1 MNIRDY
7 TFRQY
12 GQLLDQA
19 LENGY
24 TFYTV
29 REYLTQSNHESP
41 YIVIRHDVDRK
52 VGTARS
58 MASLEAERGVGTT
71 YYLRTS
77 TFSPETATTVA
88 GQGHE
93 IGYHYEDLAKTRG
106 EFDASHE
113 RFAANLARFREHAD
127 VQTICPHGSPLSSH
141 HNLDM
146 WDRDRTLAEYGLLG
160 EAYLSM
166 DTNTAD
172 PERPTYLS
180 DTGRKWGANVPGFGR
195 ITTTDD
201 LIEGLESDACERLYL
216 IVHPGRWSRT
226 PVEHTQRVAWDLAAE
241 TGKSV
246 ARRAHTAQ
254 RSVATLS
261 LARHS
266 RQLTNWFIGRSRR

>member
-1 MNIRDY
+1 MNIRDF

-12 GQLLDQA
+12 GRLLDEA
-19 LENGY
+19 LRNGY

-29 REYLTQSNHESP
+29 REYLTESNHESP

-52 VGTARS
+52 VDTARS
-58 MASLEAERGVGTT
+58 MARLEADRGVGTT
-71 YYLRTS
+71 YYFRTS
-77 TFSPETATTVA
+77 TFSPETVTTVA
-88 GQGHE
+88 DQGHE

-106 EFDASHE
+106 EFNEAHE
-113 RFAANLARFREHAD
+113 RFAANLAQFRAYAD

-146 WDRDRTLAEYGLLG
+146 WDRGRTLDEYGLLG

-180 DTGRKWGANVPGFGR
+180 DTSREWGADIPGFGR

-201 LIEGLESDACERLYL
+201 LIEGLESAACGRLYL
-216 IVHPGRWSRT
+216 LVHPGRWSRT
-226 PVEHTQRVAWDLAAE
+226 PAEQAQRIAWDLAAE

-246 ARRAHTAQ
+246 ARHAHTAQ
-254 RSVATLS
+254 QGIVPSITA
-261 LARHS
+261 AS
-266 RQLTNWFIGRSRR
+266 RQVIDRFTDRPRR